1 MTGKLEVLEVLELRQ
16 LSFTWFKQI
25 VFVCFFFNLLQ
36 NGRIIYKTDASKNK
50 MCKSFYLAP
59 FLTMMKMEVT
69 HLWNNACMPVTSF
82 LFY

>member
-25 VFVCFFFNLLQ
+25 VFFFNLLQ
-36 NGRIIYKTDASKNK
+36 NRRIIYKTDASKNK

-59 FLTMMKMEVT
+59 FLTMVKTEVT
-69 HLWNNACMPVTSF
+69 HL
-82 LFY
+82 